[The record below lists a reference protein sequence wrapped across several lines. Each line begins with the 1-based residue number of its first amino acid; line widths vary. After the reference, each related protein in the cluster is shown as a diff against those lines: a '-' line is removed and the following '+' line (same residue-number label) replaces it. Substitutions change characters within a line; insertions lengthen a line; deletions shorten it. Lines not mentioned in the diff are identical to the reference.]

1 MPNIQVRP
9 ATTDEAEAFRFIT
22 STVFAWHPDEPPPFF
37 PQYTLCAFE
46 DGEMVS
52 SFTAYPFTWQLNGAP
67 VPTAGVAAVGTL
79 PHRRRRGHLRRIME
93 ESFRRQRAAGQSMA
107 ILWGAHTAIYQRF
120 GYAVVAHDA
129 RYDIRPSDIDFDV
142 PLGLPDPP
150 PPGDVRITT
159 NPTADQLR
167 PIYDAYIADRNGQV
181 HRNDEL
187 WHFGPLRP
195 NKPEGPLYAALYTE
209 PRVGQQDAPL
219 GYALYTVR
227 DGVYGPTGED
237 RDADEGQRLTLRELV
252 ATTPAAYRALWQTLA
267 SHDLVR
273 RIHYTNAP
281 EDDPLFDLIQEPRLL
296 RRATQ
301 DGIMAR
307 IVDLAAALPQRP
319 YGAPLSLRLRVIDRD
334 CEWNDGL
341 WAFQTDGQ
349 HTTVERTPIER
360 SRIEPT
366 TDAPQLTLPIHSLAS
381 LLTGY
386 RSASQ
391 LVRIA
396 RAHATPGLDLT
407 AIDQAFATAHRPH
420 CLQHF

>member
-1 MPNIQVRP
+1 M
-9 ATTDEAEAFRFIT
+9 
-22 STVFAWHPDEPPPFF
+22 
-37 PQYTLCAFE
+37 
-46 DGEMVS
+46 
-52 SFTAYPFTWQLNGAP
+52 
-67 VPTAGVAAVGTL
+67 
-79 PHRRRRGHLRRIME
+79 
-93 ESFRRQRAAGQSMA
+93 
-107 ILWGAHTAIYQRF
+107 
-120 GYAVVAHDA
+120 
-129 RYDIRPSDIDFDV
+129 
-142 PLGLPDPP
+142 
-150 PPGDVRITT
+150 
-159 NPTADQLR
+159 
-167 PIYDAYIADRNGQV
+167 
-181 HRNDEL
+181 
-187 WHFGPLRP
+187 
-195 NKPEGPLYAALYTE
+195 
-209 PRVGQQDAPL
+209 GQQDAPL

-273 RIHYTNAP
+273 RIHYTNTP

-386 RSASQ
+386 RRRQ
-391 LVRIA
+391 PTR
-396 RAHATPGLDLT
+396 
-407 AIDQAFATAHRPH
+407 AHRPRPRH
-420 CLQHF
+420 PRPRPHRHRPGLRHRPPPPLPPALLACLRPARPEQIPQRLAVDRAGRGTAARSYRQATSATPRPAPHATESPPIPPPHPPGGEDHTERGTPRAAPPPAPTPAHPAPAPSLSKPVLRPVEGDPPRPSDPPSPSTWRWGGGKGEGSADRQPTPTPQSPLPPHRGERITLRGAPREQPHPPPRPRTSCARPHPSSAFAKRPPPLEAPPLRPPGGEDPSGP